1 MVKPNGLQIKYKMFN
16 NIHDF
21 QLLLKCSRML
31 GLEMFHLKKKKVLTK
46 TTRAEPSHQDPSAE
60 QCNCMEL
67 S

>member
-31 GLEMFHLKKKKVLTK
+31 GLEMFHLKKKSSDQNHKRRALTPGSVCR
-46 TTRAEPSHQDPSAE
+46 TV
-60 QCNCMEL
+60 
-67 S
+67 